1 MLVTTFAGG
10 AYPGG
15 NCSFSASHTSTFYA
29 HRLVVKVNKSRRLGL
44 TEEELNGSLGGDASL
59 HVPKDHDEG
68 DGLARGEGLSEPREA
83 ELGVGRVGGADAGGP
98 ALGGRVDVDG
108 VLCPLR
114 QCLVEDGLV
123 EGVRVA
129 KEGVLAAAGT

>member
-1 MLVTTFAGG
+1 M
-10 AYPGG
+10 
-15 NCSFSASHTSTFYA
+15 STV
-29 HRLVVKVNKSRRLGL
+29 LWLKVYKSRRLGL
-44 TEEELNGSLGGDASL
+44 TKEELNGSLGRHASL

-68 DGLARGEGLSEPREA
+68 DGLACGEGLSEPREA

-114 QCLVEDGLV
+114 QGLVKDGLV

-129 KEGVLAAAGT
+129 KEGVLTAART